1 MADDRYDWLDEE
13 AAERLLRGEPA
24 GSPDGVGAAELTA
37 LLNAAA
43 AAGRNT
49 APDTALPGEEA
60 AVAAFRQARAE
71 TSHEQARADAAAPV
85 AAPAGGAGTAELGT
99 VRAPRG
105 AGPATRPRF
114 GRPLRR
120 GFMVAL
126 AGCALGGVAVAAGVG
141 VLPTPFH
148 GGTGPGPATSVSAA
162 ETPGGAT
169 TDGTDTTTGGTSPV
183 PDATPGTDRPEPPA
197 TDAGD
202 SGGTQSPAPGRT
214 GQSTPGQDPTGDDG
228 NRSDDDR
235 DRKPDAKEK
244 RRLGTAFC
252 RTYLSR
258 QGSGLGQDTLR
269 RLERAAG
276 GPDKVQAFC
285 RQFLSHGKNG
295 AYEGGRHDGDG
306 KDGHGRGDHGQGG
319 HGQGHGKG
327 GRGNDEDDD
336 RHGRGPSFGFPFPGA
351 HRTATDPAATV
362 TTTPGAPGELRI
374 PGAPRVTRV

>member
-43 AAGRNT
+43 SAGRST
-49 APDTALPGEEA
+49 APDEALPGEEA
-60 AVAAFRQARAE
+60 ALAAFRQARAAA
-71 TSHEQARADAAAPV
+71 SAAPGSS
-85 AAPAGGAGTAELGT
+85 AATPELGT

-105 AGPATRPRF
+105 AGPAARPRF

-148 GGTGPGPATSVSAA
+148 GGSGPGPATSVSAA
-162 ETPGGAT
+162 ETPGPLAS
-169 TDGTDTTTGGTSPV
+169 DGTETTTGGTSPV
-183 PDATPGTDRPEPPA
+183 PDVAPTDRPGPSA
-197 TDAGD
+197 TGTGD
-202 SGGTQSPAPGRT
+202 GGGTGGTQSPAPGQT
-214 GQSTPGQDPTGDDG
+214 GQSTPGQDATGGTDDG
-228 NRSDDDR
+228 GRPGDDR
-235 DRKPDAKEK
+235 DHKPDAKEK
-244 RRLGTAFC
+244 HRLGTSFC

-276 GPDKVQAFC
+276 GPDKVYAFC
-285 RQFLSHGKNG
+285 RQFLSHGKDDK
-295 AYEGGRHDGDG
+295 YEGGRYDGDG
-306 KDGHGRGDHGQGG
+306 KGGHGRGDHGQGG

-327 GRGNDEDDD
+327 GRGDGEDDD
-336 RHGRGPSFGFPFPGA
+336 RHGRGPSFGLPAPGT
-351 HRTATDPAATV
+351 HRTVTDPATV
-362 TTTPGAPGELRI
+362 TPGAPDELRI
-374 PGAPRVTRV
+374 PGAPRIARV